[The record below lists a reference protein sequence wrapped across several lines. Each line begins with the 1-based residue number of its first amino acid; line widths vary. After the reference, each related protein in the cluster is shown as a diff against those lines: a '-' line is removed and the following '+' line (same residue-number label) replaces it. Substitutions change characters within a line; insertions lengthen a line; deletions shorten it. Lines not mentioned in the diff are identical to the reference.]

1 MEVEKTRRNTHN
13 VLSTHKVEVLADT
26 RTKIKVLE
34 KEIERLQ
41 VEKDG
46 LEEQRDST
54 EEEIEK
60 MEGQVRDIEDQIRD
74 HNRSSS
80 MLNGRVNVAHA
91 RKKRRLDAELE
102 RILETIEVKRAYMA
116 ELDERAADKGR
127 QREEKEA
134 DMIDLEKTLVQVLV
148 EQQRIVM
155 GLVEDARMGEEK
167 AKVIV
172 HVARLPWPPP
182 LDPQITFV
190 QQLRERLDKEDK
202 QQG

>member
-1 MEVEKTRRNTHN
+1 
-13 VLSTHKVEVLADT
+13 VLTTHKVEVLADT

-34 KEIERLQ
+34 KEIERMQ

-116 ELDERAADKGR
+116 ELDERAADKGSYSLISLLTHSL
-127 QREEKEA
+127 A
-134 DMIDLEKTLVQVLV
+134 YLLTHSYSLLLTHTL
-148 EQQRIVM
+148 RS
-155 GLVEDARMGEEK
+155 
-167 AKVIV
+167 
-172 HVARLPWPPP
+172 P
-182 LDPQITFV
+182 T
-190 QQLRERLDKEDK
+190 
-202 QQG
+202 